1 MAEKIL
7 IEIYK
12 NKSPDELT
20 RLLADPESRLET
32 GSGAA
37 VTASV
42 AAALLCRTAALAKAA
57 GAEGERLEYIVRNS
71 EILRNYMIH
80 LIDEDVQC
88 RGPLRRAMKEGG
100 AREIEAARRPAV
112 AICEE
117 IINMMDQ
124 CLEML
129 EELCGLCPPEALS
142 YAASGAEL
150 AVGSAKAAMR
160 YVLAMAAKSDDETYR
175 FVTRRENE
183 ITLARLEQL
192 CGQVTGKTGP

>member
-12 NKSPDELT
+12 NKDPDELT
-20 RLLADPESRLET
+20 KLLADPESRLET

-37 VTASV
+37 VSAAV
-42 AAALLCRTAALAKAA
+42 AAALLCRAAAVAKAA
-57 GAEGERLEYIVRNS
+57 GTEGERLEYIARNG
-71 EILRNYMIH
+71 EILRGYMVH
-80 LIDEDVQC
+80 LIDEDVKC

-100 AREIEAARRPAV
+100 PQEIEAARHPAV

-117 IINMMDQ
+117 IINMMGQ

-129 EELCGLCPPEALS
+129 EELSALCPAEALG

-150 AVGSAKAAMR
+150 ALGSAKTAMR
-160 YVLAMAAKSDDETYR
+160 YVLSMAAKSSDETYR
-175 FVTRRENE
+175 YVTRRENE

-192 CGQVTGKTGP
+192 CVQVTDR